1 MMRYKK
7 IFSVALQHDYYPGG
21 NGGQYRFVP
30 TAACTAAMRAAG
42 AFMKTWNNVLYLI
55 VRVDHSGKPVNP
67 LPENLPFEFF
77 AEPADANFF
86 QFTHVDIQSG
96 KSVYWLKD
104 NPFPAAVPTY
114 LSPSPVFFNAA
125 SGYHRDDIVL
135 DEENNAYRALS
146 DMAVPG
152 NVADASKW
160 LALGKAA
167 SIRTSSRLFFSNA
180 DPLILNGT
188 NYLHAFPEDYQAD
201 IRYGLGAM
209 VKGPSNEL
217 FEAICNNAPG
227 VPLSNEAA
235 WANRGSASFV
245 TNNALLQMH
254 GPFAEMPVVPA
265 AKTVQVEIF
274 KSFPAGIKPPVQ
286 VRTNQI
292 TYKEKVSVHQVDLSN
307 LPVGLYEIVIN
318 TIRHTVYV
326 DENMQWQDYPVL
338 ISIANYRNPA
348 PPAAL
353 TDANGVLLSPEY
365 TIRFAPRLVMWQLQF
380 RGVSLPAPVEN
391 TLPVSVLRF
400 VKEGAAP
407 NVFLS
412 EKPVQLQKVSYKD
425 GLLLLNNNDPPDTLK
440 INQLPSP
447 GLMLLRTI
455 RQNDT
460 DYFLTTTHLYS

>member
-1 MMRYKK
+1 
-7 IFSVALQHDYYPGG
+7 
-21 NGGQYRFVP
+21 
-30 TAACTAAMRAAG
+30 
-42 AFMKTWNNVLYLI
+42 
-55 VRVDHSGKPVNP
+55 
-67 LPENLPFEFF
+67 
-77 AEPADANFF
+77 
-86 QFTHVDIQSG
+86 
-96 KSVYWLKD
+96 
-104 NPFPAAVPTY
+104 
-114 LSPSPVFFNAA
+114 
-125 SGYHRDDIVL
+125 
-135 DEENNAYRALS
+135 
-146 DMAVPG
+146 
-152 NVADASKW
+152 
-160 LALGKAA
+160 
-167 SIRTSSRLFFSNA
+167 
-180 DPLILNGT
+180 
-188 NYLHAFPEDYQAD
+188 
-201 IRYGLGAM
+201 
-209 VKGPSNEL
+209 
-217 FEAICNNAPG
+217 

-245 TNNALLQMH
+245 TNNSLLQMH

-265 AKTVQVEIF
+265 AKTVQVEIL
-274 KSFPAGIKPPVQ
+274 KAFPAGIRPPVQ

-391 TLPVSVLRF
+391 TSPVSVLRF

-412 EKPVQLQKVSYKD
+412 EKPVRLQKASYKD